1 LKLGVTAFGGP
12 AASSPFLPRL
22 RRSSLLASVLDGV
35 NVASLA
41 LMAAVTWQLG
51 HAALVGLLVAT

>member
-1 LKLGVTAFGGP
+1 LRLTGRSP
-12 AASSPFLPRL
+12 AAPAFLY
-22 RRSSLLASVLDGV
+22 GV

-51 HAALVGLLVAT
+51 PAALVDWLTV